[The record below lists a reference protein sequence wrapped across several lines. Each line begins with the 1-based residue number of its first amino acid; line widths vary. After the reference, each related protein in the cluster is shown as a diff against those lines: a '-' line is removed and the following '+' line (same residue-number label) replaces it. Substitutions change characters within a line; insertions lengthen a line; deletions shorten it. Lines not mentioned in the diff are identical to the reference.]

1 MTDKNTRAEAR
12 SRTPSQ
18 RQMSSETPR
27 DNAGLQY
34 RYGTIGIEAVAA
46 AARYCG
52 PGKKTAEPPRRAS
65 TSASSRRAD
74 RALAQ
79 PIP

>member
-1 MTDKNTRAEAR
+1 MTDKNTKAQ
-12 SRTPSQ
+12 SGLTQTPS
-18 RQMSSETPR
+18 QMSSEIPR

-52 PGKKTAEPPRRAS
+52 PGKKPTEPATRIDQRFEQAG
-65 TSASSRRAD
+65 
-74 RALAQ
+74 
-79 PIP
+79 

>member
-1 MTDKNTRAEAR
+1 MIDKNTRVEALKP
-12 SRTPSQ
+12 TPSQ
-18 RQMSSETPR
+18 RQMPTETPR

-52 PGKKTAEPPRRAS
+52 PGKKTTEPATRIDQRFEQAS
-65 TSASSRRAD
+65 
-74 RALAQ
+74 
-79 PIP
+79 

>member
-1 MTDKNTRAEAR
+1 MIDKNTRVEAPKP
-12 SRTPSQ
+12 TPSQ
-18 RQMSSETPR
+18 RQTSPESPR

-52 PGKKTAEPPRRAS
+52 PGKKATEPATRIDQRFEQAG
-65 TSASSRRAD
+65 
-74 RALAQ
+74 
-79 PIP
+79 

>member
-1 MTDKNTRAEAR
+1 MTDKNTKAQSGPAQTQ
-12 SRTPSQ
+12 TP

-52 PGKKTAEPPRRAS
+52 PGKKAAEPATRIDQRFEQAG
-65 TSASSRRAD
+65 
-74 RALAQ
+74 
-79 PIP
+79 

>member
-1 MTDKNTRAEAR
+1 MIDKNTRVEAPKPA
-12 SRTPSQ
+12 SGQ

-52 PGKKTAEPPRRAS
+52 PAKKTTEPATRIDQRFEQAG
-65 TSASSRRAD
+65 
-74 RALAQ
+74 
-79 PIP
+79 

>member
-1 MTDKNTRAEAR
+1 MTDKNTKAQSGPAQ
-12 SRTPSQ
+12 TPSQ
-18 RQMSSETPR
+18 RQMSSKNPGETPR

-52 PGKKTAEPPRRAS
+52 PGKKTTEPATRIDQRFEQAG
-65 TSASSRRAD
+65 
-74 RALAQ
+74 
-79 PIP
+79 